1 MNPVVW
7 NSRLVHASVVEAA
20 DQKPVNAFIRNR
32 RSSVKFASSLVVSTR
47 RVLWF
52 TAFCVLSSAAHAEI
66 FKGIDFPSGISS
78 FADAVVNYSPGIA
91 GSVPSVGNRDPS
103 HALGAPDVVG
113 IGGACV
119 SALNCHAVTLGDG
132 GSITLRFTDNF
143 LTAGNSPAIDLWI
156 FEVYGDVEATSV
168 DISPDG
174 INWFSVGKV
183 PGSTSGV
190 DLDAFG
196 LGSTSRF
203 SYVRLTDDSNQGGQ
217 TGPTVGADID
227 AIGAASSV
235 TVPEPQ
241 TYAMIGGGLLMLM
254 GIARRRFV

>member
-1 MNPVVW
+1 
-7 NSRLVHASVVEAA
+7 
-20 DQKPVNAFIRNR
+20 
-32 RSSVKFASSLVVSTR
+32 VKFARSFVVSTR

-52 TAFCVLSSAAHAEI
+52 TAFCVLSSAAHADI

-78 FADAVVNYSPGIA
+78 FADAVVSYSPVITG
-91 GSVPSVGNRDPS
+91 GVPTLGNREPS
-103 HALGAPDVVG
+103 HALGAPDVAG

-143 LTAGNSPAIDLWI
+143 LTGSNSSAIDLWV

-190 DLDAFG
+190 DIDAFG
-196 LGSTSRF
+196 FGSASRF
-203 SYVRLTDDSNQGGQ
+203 SYVRLTDDPIQGGQ
-217 TGPTVGADID
+217 TGPTLGADID
-227 AIGAASSV
+227 AVGAAFSV
-235 TVPEPQ
+235 AVPEPR

-254 GIARRRFV
+254 GIARRRSV